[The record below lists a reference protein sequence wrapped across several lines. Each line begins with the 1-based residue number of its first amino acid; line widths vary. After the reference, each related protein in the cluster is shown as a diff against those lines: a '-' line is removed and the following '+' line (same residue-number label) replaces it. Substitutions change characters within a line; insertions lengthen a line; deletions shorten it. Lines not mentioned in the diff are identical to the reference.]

1 MQQFNCTIKFHMG
14 NSSLIERLSRGSLL
28 SDGAMGTQLYAQGIT
43 GVPIEA
49 ANLERPEI
57 VKAIH
62 RSYLQAGSE
71 LIATN
76 TFGAN
81 SSRLASHGISSQ
93 TEELNRTGVA
103 LAREAIRL
111 NGQQAW
117 VAAAMGPLA
126 VDSFAAEILG
136 SAAAHNVF
144 AEQASILSE
153 SGADVLILE
162 TFTSL
167 TQLRLAL
174 DAVRSVSNLPL
185 MATLT
190 FNNDGLTPAG
200 DTPEEIATT
209 LNESSL
215 LAIGANCSIGPDLLR
230 SVIER
235 MAQNTNLPL
244 IAQPNAGL
252 PSYVDGQLQYTAES
266 SYFAEVLKDI
276 AYSGATILGGCC
288 GTTPKHISSVRDE
301 IKGVIPQR
309 TFAKI
314 PQAPQKHSKH
324 EDEGKPATGL
334 AEKIAKG
341 EFVVTVEL
349 SPPRG
354 FDISDTVD
362 KLRGIAGHI
371 DAVNV
376 ADSPR
381 AQGRMSALATGSLI
395 QSKLG
400 IESIMH
406 AAIRHR
412 NLLALHSDLL
422 GAHAL
427 GIRNVFTVMGDIPQS
442 GDYPQ
447 ATAISDVTASGL
459 IRLMSGFNNGVDA
472 NGREIDSPTSFFIG
486 AAFNFNA
493 PDIDRELKVLERK
506 IAAGAHFLLTQPIY
520 SMEQFDRV
528 YSVLGK
534 FPVPVILGVLPL
546 RNTRH
551 ALFLHNEVPGI
562 FVPGDIVKRLEQA
575 GDKSASIGIDISK
588 ELLQELS
595 GKIAGAY
602 FMPPFERFSVVQETL
617 EGLNL

>member
-1 MQQFNCTIKFHMG
+1 MA

-28 SDGAMGTQLYAQGIT
+28 SDGAMGTQLYAE
-43 GVPIEA
+43 GVTAGPIEA

-57 VKAIH
+57 VKSIH
-62 RSYLQAGSE
+62 LGYLQAGSE
-71 LIATN
+71 LIGTN

-81 SSRLASHGISSQ
+81 SSRLTAHGMSLQ
-93 TEELNRTGVA
+93 TEELNHLGVT

-126 VDSFAAEILG
+126 VDSFAADILG

-144 AEQASILSE
+144 AEQASILTE
-153 SGADVLILE
+153 SGADVLLLE

-167 TQLRLAL
+167 AQLKLAL
-174 DAVRSVSNLPL
+174 DAVRSVSSLPL

-190 FNNDGLTPAG
+190 FNSDALTPAG
-200 DTPEEIATT
+200 DTPEEIAIT
-209 LNESSL
+209 LSENNL

-244 IAQPNAGL
+244 LAQPNAGL
-252 PSYVDGQLQYTAES
+252 PSYVDGQLHYTAQP
-266 SYFAEVLKDI
+266 SYFAEVMKEI
-276 AYSGATILGGCC
+276 AYTGASILGGCC
-288 GTTPKHISSVRDE
+288 GTKPEHISSVRDA
-301 IKGVIPQR
+301 IKGVTPQR
-309 TFAKI
+309 IFAKSSKI
-314 PQAPQKHSKH
+314 PEKATKL
-324 EDEGKPATGL
+324 EGNDSPSTGL
-334 AEKIAKG
+334 AEKISRG

-362 KLRGIAGHI
+362 KLRGITGHI

-400 IESIMH
+400 VESIMH
-406 AAIRHR
+406 TAIRHR

-427 GIRNVFTVMGDIPQS
+427 GIRNVFTVMGDVPQS

-447 ATAISDVTASGL
+447 ATAVSDVTASGL
-459 IRLMSGFNNGVDA
+459 IRLMSGFNNGIDA

-493 PDIDRELKVLERK
+493 ADIDRELRVLERK
-506 IAAGAHFLLTQPIY
+506 IEAGAHFLLTQPIY
-520 SMEQFDRV
+520 SIDQFDRV
-528 YSVLGK
+528 YSVLGE

-562 FVPGDIVKRLEQA
+562 LVPDDIVQRLDKA
-575 GDKSASIGIDISK
+575 GENSASLGIQISK
-588 ELLQELS
+588 ELLRELS

-602 FMPPFERFSVVQETL
+602 FIPPFERFNVVAETL
-617 EGLNL
+617 DGLGL

>member
-1 MQQFNCTIKFHMG
+1 MT
-14 NSSLIERLSRGSLL
+14 NSSLAERIIRGSLL
-28 SDGAMGTQLYAQGIT
+28 SDGAMGTELYAA
-43 GVPIEA
+43 GVNIGPIEL
-49 ANLERPEI
+49 ANLEKPDL
-57 VKAIH
+57 VKSIH
-62 RSYLQAGSE
+62 RSYLQSGSE
-71 LIATN
+71 LIQTN

-81 SSRLASHGISSQ
+81 ASRLAIHGISSQ
-93 TEELNRTGVA
+93 TEELNRLGVA
-103 LAREAIRL
+103 LARDAIRL
-111 NGQQAW
+111 TGQQAW
-117 VAAAMGPLA
+117 VAGAMGPLA
-126 VDSFAAEILG
+126 ADSFAAEILG
-136 SAAAHNVF
+136 SATAHNVF
-144 AEQASILSE
+144 AEQASILTE
-153 SGADVLILE
+153 SGVDVLVLE

-167 TQLRLAL
+167 AQLRLAL
-174 DAVRSVSNLPL
+174 AAVRSVSNLPA

-200 DTPEEIATT
+200 DAPEEIAT
-209 LNESSL
+209 SL
-215 LAIGANCSIGPDLLR
+215 SEENLIAIGANCSIGPDLIR

-235 MAQNTNLPL
+235 MSQNTNLPL
-244 IAQPNAGL
+244 LAQPNAGL

-266 SYFAEVLKDI
+266 SYFAEVMKDI
-276 AYSGATILGGCC
+276 VSRGATILGGCC
-288 GTTPKHISSVRDE
+288 GTTPRHIAAVRDG
-301 IKGVIPQR
+301 IKGITPQR
-309 TFAKI
+309 KFAKPAQI
-314 PQAPQKHSKH
+314 LQKPSKH
-324 EDEGKPATGL
+324 EEENKKPTGL
-334 AEKIAKG
+334 AEKIIKG

-362 KLRGIAGHI
+362 KLREIAGHI

-427 GIRNVFTVMGDIPQS
+427 GIRNVFTVMGDVPQS

-447 ATAISDVTASGL
+447 ATAVSDVTASGL

-493 PDIDRELKVLERK
+493 PDIDRELKVLDRK
-506 IAAGAHFLLTQPIY
+506 VAAGANFLLTQPIY
-520 SMEQFDRV
+520 STEQFDRV
-528 YSVLGK
+528 YSILGE
-534 FPVPVILGVLPL
+534 FPIPIILGVLPL

-562 FVPGDIVKRLEQA
+562 LVPDQVVNRLNQSGE
-575 GDKSASIGIDISK
+575 KSASVGIEISR

-595 GKIAGAY
+595 GKVAGAY
-602 FMPPFERFSVVQETL
+602 FMPPFERFSVVKETL
-617 EGLNL
+617 DGLDL

>member
-1 MQQFNCTIKFHMG
+1 MT
-14 NSSLIERLSRGSLL
+14 NSSLAERIIRGSLL
-28 SDGAMGTQLYAQGIT
+28 SDGAMGTELYAA
-43 GVPIEA
+43 GVNIGPIEL
-49 ANLERPEI
+49 ANLEKPDL
-57 VKAIH
+57 VKSIH
-62 RSYLQAGSE
+62 RSYLQSGSE
-71 LIATN
+71 LIQTN

-81 SSRLASHGISSQ
+81 ASRLAIHGISSQ
-93 TEELNRTGVA
+93 TEELNRLGVA
-103 LAREAIRL
+103 LARDAIRL
-111 NGQQAW
+111 TGQQAW
-117 VAAAMGPLA
+117 VAGAMGPLA
-126 VDSFAAEILG
+126 ADSFAAEILG
-136 SAAAHNVF
+136 SATAHNVF
-144 AEQASILSE
+144 AEQASILTE
-153 SGADVLILE
+153 SGVDVLVLE

-167 TQLRLAL
+167 AQLRLAL
-174 DAVRSVSNLPL
+174 AAVRSVSNLPV

-200 DTPEEIATT
+200 DAPEEIAT
-209 LNESSL
+209 SL
-215 LAIGANCSIGPDLLR
+215 SEENLIAIGANCSIGPDLLR

-235 MAQNTNLPL
+235 MSQNTNLPL
-244 IAQPNAGL
+244 LAQPNAGL

-266 SYFAEVLKDI
+266 SYFAEVMKDI
-276 AYSGATILGGCC
+276 VSSGATILGGCC
-288 GTTPKHISSVRDE
+288 GTTPRHIAAVRDG
-301 IKGVIPQR
+301 IKGITPQR
-309 TFAKI
+309 KFAKPAQI
-314 PQAPQKHSKH
+314 LQKPSKH
-324 EDEGKPATGL
+324 EEENKKPTGL
-334 AEKIAKG
+334 AEKIIKG

-362 KLRGIAGHI
+362 KLREIAGHI

-427 GIRNVFTVMGDIPQS
+427 GIRNVFTVMGDVPQS

-447 ATAISDVTASGL
+447 ATAVSDVTASGL

-493 PDIDRELKVLERK
+493 PDIDRELKVLDRK
-506 IAAGAHFLLTQPIY
+506 VAAGANFLLTQPIY
-520 SMEQFDRV
+520 SIEQFDRV
-528 YSVLGK
+528 YSILGE
-534 FPVPVILGVLPL
+534 FPIPIILGVLPL

-562 FVPGDIVKRLEQA
+562 LVPDQVVNRLNQSGE
-575 GDKSASIGIDISK
+575 KSASVGIEISR

-595 GKIAGAY
+595 GKVAGAY
-602 FMPPFERFSVVQETL
+602 FMPPFERFNVVKETL
-617 EGLNL
+617 DGLDL